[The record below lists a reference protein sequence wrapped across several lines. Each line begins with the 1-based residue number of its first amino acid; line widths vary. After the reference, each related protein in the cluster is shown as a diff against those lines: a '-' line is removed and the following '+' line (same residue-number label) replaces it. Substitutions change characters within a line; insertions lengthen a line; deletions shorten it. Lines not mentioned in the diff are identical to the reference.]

1 MRKLTGKDKDN
12 IKVEKSPIDKYDTK
26 NRKHKKRRRQ
36 MQNIEN
42 AFENKRTTTPNNS
55 LHTQMVIFKYNGNHR
70 PKTVIVTHIKKKTQ
84 SKHNTKD
91 SQQITGDYNKRR
103 EEKKAQSDN

>member
-55 LHTQMVIFKYNGNHR
+55 LHT
-70 PKTVIVTHIKKKTQ
+70 
-84 SKHNTKD
+84 
-91 SQQITGDYNKRR
+91 
-103 EEKKAQSDN
+103 